1 MENSTALENYSQIQ
15 NVGTLF
21 SGLHEQVVLF
31 VPAFYVSFLHQ
42 SLTMSPINLNFRPE
56 TSIEFFFILS
66 LFHSVTGQ

>member
-31 VPAFYVSFLHQ
+31 VPAFYVSFFTPV
-42 SLTMSPINLNFRPE
+42 SNYESYKPE
-56 TSIEFFFILS
+56 LQARDFN
-66 LFHSVTGQ
+66 